1 MQTRLTSLALL
12 HEKTY
17 GTKDFVNINLKDYLV
32 DHDMKTE
39 GFMELPSQVEFET
52 IVDEDLNLSIEVITP
67 LLLIIDEL
75 TMNAIKHA
83 FPDKTATDN
92 KITKQITKL
101 NEGDARLIIKDN
113 GVGILDSKSISK
125 NLGCEIIKSLT
136 SQLGGKIS
144 LIECE
149 KGTAYELI
157 FPIRMDHT
165 IN

>member
-1 MQTRLTSLALL
+1 MT
-12 HEKTY
+12 
-17 GTKDFVNINLKDYLV
+17 
-32 DHDMKTE
+32 
-39 GFMELPSQVEFET
+39 
-52 IVDEDLNLSIEVITP
+52 
-67 LLLIIDEL
+67 
-75 TMNAIKHA
+75 AIKHA
-83 FPDKTATDN
+83 FQDNTITDN

-113 GVGILDSKSISK
+113 GVGIPDSKSISK